1 MAPCSFYKGLLTDRC
16 LLTRILTLSTGCHQP
31 YLKTLF
37 MKQVKDITLFLY
49 ILGGALL
56 LGGTVFQMLVI
67 VPEFSRDIP
76 NGMIGLA
83 HSQVKPKL
91 FWTSPLLPAGFL
103 LGIIALVLNW
113 KTQRRYWLLVS
124 CIAGI
129 AAEVFTIIYFYP
141 RLKIMGIID
150 GNPLY

>member
-1 MAPCSFYKGLLTDRC
+1 
-16 LLTRILTLSTGCHQP
+16 
-31 YLKTLF
+31 
-37 MKQVKDITLFLY
+37 MKQLKDITLFLY
-49 ILGGALL
+49 ILGGAILF
-56 LGGTVFQMLVI
+56 GGTVYQMIVM

-91 FWTSPLLPAGFL
+91 FWISPLLPAGFL

-113 KTQRRYWLLVS
+113 KTKRRYWLLAS
-124 CIAGI
+124 CLVGI